1 MRTRRPS
8 ALRGNYASPLQR
20 RIYQVYAVLAAADPQ
35 HKTCRL
41 KYEYAFLH
49 PVPRASTPTEGGK
62 WWVSVLA
69 RHATPDPDCPVETWP
84 GTTRSVKGSIPPVS
98 LSLAASNALE
108 NKRPRVRFQATWTAS
123 SAALAAQ
130 GAKPTP
136 ADVVSRPP
144 PTRSPARQARQHA
157 GTTAVDVA
165 RGRSPLVVELGK
177 VRAEG
182 RVLASGWPSSH
193 AARRRSAPEYAR
205 RGVVG
210 LGDPDLQ
217 ADAGLD
223 AGIAPDHADAI
234 VDCRAPRGADAPS
247 APGRTRYR
255 HAVTAVSSLYSDSCV
270 GWTYSTSRVNTRA
283 SRVPRATV
291 RIRNCA
297 MGLSGK
303 FL

>member
-1 MRTRRPS
+1 MVGQRP
-8 ALRGNYASPLQR
+8 RP
-20 RIYQVYAVLAAADPQ
+20 
-35 HKTCRL
+35 
-41 KYEYAFLH
+41 
-49 PVPRASTPTEGGK
+49 TP
-62 WWVSVLA
+62 
-69 RHATPDPDCPVETWP
+69 TPDPDCPVYHGQEP
-84 GTTRSVKGSIPPVS
+84 
-98 LSLAASNALE
+98 LAPSRDHHPSASPSPRATLLKTN
-108 NKRPRVRFQATWTAS
+108 RPRVRFQATWTAS
-123 SAALAAQ
+123 SAAVAAQ

-247 APGRTRYR
+247 APARGDMPARYDPD
-255 HAVTAVSSLYSDSCV
+255 HQSSSHV
-270 GWTYSTSRVNTRA
+270 
-283 SRVPRATV
+283 
-291 RIRNCA
+291 
-297 MGLSGK
+297 
-303 FL
+303 